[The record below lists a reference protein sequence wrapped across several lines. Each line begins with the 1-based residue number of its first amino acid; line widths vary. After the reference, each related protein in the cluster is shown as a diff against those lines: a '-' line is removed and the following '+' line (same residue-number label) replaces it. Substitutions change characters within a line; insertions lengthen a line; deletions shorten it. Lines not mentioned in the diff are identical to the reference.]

1 MLRFRR
7 QFSLLLFFASALFL
21 IWFLLLVVSP
31 FAVPSG
37 TLQDISGTVGVS
49 DNTALFSRLPFPWG
63 QVYSVGDQMCH
74 QRADR
79 SFFLGGNEM
88 AFCARC
94 IGVWLGIF
102 VGLLCITFLEVPL
115 DFRLAW
121 VFLLGL
127 LPIMVDGGGQLL
139 GLWESTNIVRLLTG
153 LLAGVVGGLGIGVL
167 LEELRDAVLVRKEK
181 NAG

>member
-1 MLRFRR
+1 
-7 QFSLLLFFASALFL
+7 
-21 IWFLLLVVSP
+21 
-31 FAVPSG
+31 
-37 TLQDISGTVGVS
+37 
-49 DNTALFSRLPFPWG
+49 
-63 QVYSVGDQMCH
+63 MCH

-79 SFFLGGNEM
+79 SFFLNGNEM

-94 IGVWLGIF
+94 TGVWLGIV
-102 VGLLCITFLEVPL
+102 VGLLCITFLEVPQ

-139 GLWESTNIVRLLTG
+139 GLWESTNVVRLLTG

-167 LEELRDAVLVRKEK
+167 LEELRDILLIRKEK